1 MPTKTNRRNLL
12 KGASLLA
19 LPAVPAR
26 PAAPAPASPA
36 PASKYT
42 WPVRPLMVA
51 DLRHSLDA
59 KVQAKRVEEFLV
71 IDDMESERGWRA
83 SAALE
88 LSYTE
93 ERAKAGRR
101 SLRPG
106 TRWHED
112 PRGSV
117 AHAGQGRPWVVVA
130 VPEGRVAEAV
140 EAFGTAA
147 PLARLGDRT

>member
-1 MPTKTNRRNLL
+1 MPTKTNRRTLL

-26 PAAPAPASPA
+26 PAAPVPASPA

-83 SAALE
+83 SAALQ

-112 PRGSV
+112 ARGSV
-117 AHAGQGRPWVVVA
+117 AHAGQRSSVGGCRCPRRSSRGGGGGIRDGRPA
-130 VPEGRVAEAV
+130 G
-140 EAFGTAA
+140 A
-147 PLARLGDRT
+147 PG